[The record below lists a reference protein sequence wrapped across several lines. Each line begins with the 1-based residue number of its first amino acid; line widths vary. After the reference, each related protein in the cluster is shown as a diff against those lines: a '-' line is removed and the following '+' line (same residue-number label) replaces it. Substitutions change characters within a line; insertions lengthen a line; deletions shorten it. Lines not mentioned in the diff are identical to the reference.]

1 MIRFELLKKE
11 KHTGARLGILHT
23 PHGDFETPF
32 FMPVG
37 TQATVKTLSPRELE
51 EIGVYFIVSNTYHLY
66 LRPGD
71 ELIKELGGL
80 HKFMNWKKGI
90 LTDSG
95 GFQIYSLS
103 DLREYDRDGV
113 RFRSHIDGRYMRFTP
128 CNVMDIE
135 ANLAPDIAMVLD
147 WPSEYPTTYKE
158 AKRHL
163 EITHRWAEKALSCRN
178 SYHPQ
183 QAVFAIT
190 QGSTFQDLRKE
201 SAEFLSSLEFDGYA
215 IGGLAFGEP
224 KIERDRIVEEST
236 QILPENKVRYLMGVG
251 YPEDIIDSVIRGV
264 DMFDC
269 VLPTR
274 NARTGTVFTHYG
286 KLVVKNGSYK
296 KDKSPLDPDCDCYVC
311 KNFTRAYIRHLF
323 NAGEI
328 LGPRLATYHS
338 VYFYTKLMEDIRNAI
353 KGDYLLDF
361 RKAFMEKYTAHAISN

>member
-1 MIRFELLKKE
+1 MIRYELIKKE
-11 KHTGARLGILHT
+11 KHTEARLGILHT

-37 TQATVKTLSPRELE
+37 TQATVKTMSPRELE
-51 EIGVYFIVSNTYHLY
+51 EIGVLMIVSNTYHLH

-71 ELIKELGGL
+71 ELIRELGGL
-80 HKFMNWKKGI
+80 HKFMGWKRGI

-95 GFQIYSLS
+95 GFQVYSLS

-113 RFRSHIDGRYMRFTP
+113 KFRSHIDGRYIYFSP
-128 CNVMDIE
+128 ENVMDIE

-158 AKRHL
+158 AVNHL
-163 EITHRWAEKALSCRN
+163 ETPHRWAEKALNHRN
-178 SYHPQ
+178 KYHKE
-183 QAVFAIT
+183 QAIFAIT
-190 QGSTFQDLRKE
+190 QGATFLDLRKE
-201 SAEFLSSLEFDGYA
+201 SAKFLSSFDFDGFA

-224 KIERDRIVEEST
+224 KVERDKIVEQST
-236 QILPENKVRYLMGVG
+236 PLLPENKPRYLMGVG

-286 KLVVKNGSYK
+286 KLVVKNGAYK
-296 KDKSPLDPDCDCYVC
+296 KDRRPLDPDCDCYVC

-328 LGPRLATYHS
+328 LGPRLTTYHS
-338 VYFYTKLMEDIRNAI
+338 IYFYTKLMEEIRKAI

-361 RKAFMEKYTAHAISN
+361 KKEFLEKYTQVE

>member
-1 MIRFELLKKE
+1 MIRFELVKRE
-11 KHTGARLGILHT
+11 KYTQARLGILHT
-23 PHGDFETPF
+23 SHGDFETPF

-37 TQATVKTLSPRELE
+37 TQATVKTMSPRELK
-51 EIGVYFIVSNTYHLY
+51 EIGVFMIVSNTYHLH

-71 ELIKELGGL
+71 ELIKEMGGL
-80 HKFMNWKKGI
+80 HEFMGWKRGI

-113 RFRSHIDGRYMRFTP
+113 RFRSHIDGRYIYFTP
-128 CNVMDIE
+128 EKVMDIE

-147 WPSEYPTTYKE
+147 WPSEYPTTYRE
-158 AKRHL
+158 AMKHL
-163 EITHRWAEKALSCRN
+163 EITHRWAEKALVHRDK
-178 SYHPQ
+178 YHKE
-183 QAVFAIT
+183 QAIFAIT
-190 QGSTFQDLRKE
+190 QGATFLDLRKE
-201 SAEFLSSLEFDGYA
+201 SAKYLASFDFDGFA

-224 KIERDRIVEEST
+224 KVERDKIVEEST
-236 QILPENKVRYLMGVG
+236 PLLPENKPRYLMGVG

-286 KLVVKNGSYK
+286 KLVVKNGAYK
-296 KDKSPLDPDCDCYVC
+296 KDKRPLDPECDCYVC
-311 KNFTRAYIRHLF
+311 SNFSRAYIRHLF

-328 LGPRLATYHS
+328 LGPRLTTYHS
-338 VYFYTKLMEDIRNAI
+338 IYFYTKLMENIREAI

-361 RKAFMEKYTAHAISN
+361 RNEFLKKYKSGTAV